1 MGLKEA
7 MVPASFIIVA
17 VLGISLAS
25 MNISTYMKLAND
37 KRDNNSTNNFNFS
50 IFILVASI
58 IALGVAGY
66 FTFKSVQ
73 APATE
78 EAAAATEEAAAAVE
92 AAVALAKS
100 LPNFNA
106 AEAAVPTTEQV
117 QTLMTPNNVRHAQGA
132 MNAELDKLISG
143 LGETKQMKDAQLQAR
158 LQGLIA
164 AAQAMS
170 AATAAAA

>member
-7 MVPASFIIVA
+7 MVPASFILVA
-17 VLGISLAS
+17 VVGIALAS
-25 MNISTYMKLAND
+25 MNINTFMKLAND
-37 KRDNNSTNNFNFS
+37 KRDKNSTNNFNFS

-73 APATE
+73 APAP
-78 EAAAATEEAAAAVE
+78 EEAAAAVE
-92 AAVALAKS
+92 EAIALAKS
-100 LPNFNA
+100 LPNFNS

-132 MNAELDKLISG
+132 MNAELDKLISA

-164 AAQAMS
+164 AAQAMA
-170 AATAAAA
+170 AATTAAS